1 MSPISINLPPDSPA
15 RLRSLRAGDQ
25 VLLSGVIYT
34 GRDAAHRRL
43 VDALSKG
50 EKLPV
55 DLAGQVIY
63 YAGPTPPRPG
73 SPSGSIGP
81 TTSGRM
87 DRYARTMME
96 QVGLIGMIGKGE
108 RSGTVIEAMTTFGC
122 VYFAAIGGAG
132 ALLAQSVTICECVAY
147 PDLGAEAIYRLMVR
161 DFPAIVAIDS
171 TGASL
176 YESGPLQ
183 WKKAAS
189 Q

>member
-1 MSPISINLPPDSPA
+1 MSPIAISLPPASPDTLPA
-15 RLRSLRAGDQ
+15 LQAGEQ
-25 VLLSGVIYT
+25 ILLSGIIYT

-43 VDALSKG
+43 VDALTRG
-50 EKLPV
+50 ETLPV

-108 RSGTVIEAMTTFGC
+108 RSAAVIDAMKLFGC

-132 ALLAQSVTICECVAY
+132 ALLAQSVTKSDCVAY
-147 PDLGAEAIYRLMVR
+147 PDLGAEAIYKLTIL
-161 DFPAIVAIDS
+161 DFPVIVAIDS
-171 TGASL
+171 RGSSL

-189 Q
+189 P